1 MTSTIIISICV
12 LVLVAYLFDLSSSKT
27 RIPSVILLLISGGL
41 VRQIIQWM
49 DVQLPDP
56 QVILPVLGTVG
67 LILIVLEGSL
77 ELQLHKSKL
86 PVMIKSFW
94 VAVIPVMVLSLSAA
108 WGLQYLGFPDYKM
121 NLANVIPLCVI
132 SSSIAIPS
140 VLHSSRATREFV
152 VYETSLS
159 DIVGVIFFNFILL
172 NEVINGHAFLTFL
185 MQLGLV
191 TLISFIATLFLA
203 FLLAKIEHHIK
214 FVPIIFLIILVY
226 VISKELH
233 LPALLFIL
241 IFGLFLG
248 NLDELK
254 EFNWIRRFHPEN
266 LDREVN
272 RFKEITV
279 EATFLIRSLFFLVFG
294 YLIRP
299 QEILNESSILWAL
312 LIVAAIFSSR
322 ALILKLFRFRF
333 DPLLY
338 LAPRGLITI
347 LLFLSIPS
355 EARVSIINSS
365 LVVQVMLLTI
375 IIMMFGLLLSKEK
388 THPVTE
394 DQSGPIGVKE
404 VNGVKL

>member
-12 LVLVAYLFDLSSSKT
+12 LVLIAYLFDLSSSKT
-27 RIPSVILLLISGGL
+27 KIPSVILLLISGGL
-41 VRQIIQWM
+41 VRQITQWLEI
-49 DVQLPDP
+49 QLPSL
-56 QVILPVLGTVG
+56 QEILPVLGTVG

-86 PVMIKSFW
+86 RAIFKSFW
-94 VAVIPVMVLSLSAA
+94 VALIPVLVLSLLGA
-108 WGLQYLGFPDYKM
+108 WGLQSLGFPDFKM
-121 NLANVIPLCVI
+121 NLGNVIPLCVI

-140 VLHSSRATREFV
+140 VLHSSKATREFV

-159 DIVGVIFFNFILL
+159 DIVGVIFFNFIVL
-172 NEVINGHAFLTFL
+172 NTVIDGDAFFTFF
-185 MQLGLV
+185 MQLV
-191 TLISFIATLFLA
+191 FVSIISFMATLFLA

-214 FVPIIFLIILVY
+214 FVPIIFLIILIY
-226 VISKELH
+226 AISKSLH
-233 LPALLFIL
+233 LPALLFIM

-254 EFNWIRRFHPEN
+254 SYAWIRKFHPEN
-266 LDREVN
+266 LDKEVH

-294 YLIRP
+294 FLIRP
-299 QEILNESSILWAL
+299 SEIINRESILWAL
-312 LIVAAIFSSR
+312 LIVVAVFSTRAI
-322 ALILKLFRFRF
+322 ILKLFRLRF

-338 LAPRGLITI
+338 IAPRGLITI

-355 EARVSIINSS
+355 EARISIINNS

-375 IIMMFGLLLSKEK
+375 LIMMFGLMMSRESKK
-388 THPVTE
+388 AKPVSEAQTPLPEVVLTE
-394 DQSGPIGVKE
+394 
-404 VNGVKL
+404 NT

>member
-12 LVLVAYLFDLSSSKT
+12 LVLIAYLFDLSSSKT
-27 RIPSVILLLISGGL
+27 RIPSVILLLISGGI
-41 VRQIIQWM
+41 VRQLTKWM
-49 DVQLPDP
+49 GLNLPDP
-56 QVILPVLGTVG
+56 QVVLPVLGTVG

-86 PVMIKSFW
+86 PVIFKSLW
-94 VAVIPVMVLSLSAA
+94 VAFIPVVGLSLLAA

-121 NLANVIPLCVI
+121 NLANVIPLFVI
-132 SSSIAIPS
+132 SSAIAIPS
-140 VLHSSRATREFV
+140 TSHSSKATREFV

-159 DIVGVIFFNFILL
+159 DIIGVIFFNFILL
-172 NEVINGHAFLTFL
+172 NEVINGHAFLTFF
-185 MQLGLV
+185 MQLGLE
-191 TLISFIATLFLA
+191 TIIAFIATLFLA

-214 FVPIIFLIILVY
+214 FVPIIFLIILIY
-226 VISKELH
+226 AISKELH

-254 EFNWIRRFHPEN
+254 GYAWIRKFHPEN
-266 LDREVN
+266 LDKEVH
-272 RFKEITV
+272 RFKEITG

-294 YLIRP
+294 YLIRLG
-299 QEILNESSILWAL
+299 EILNQESILWAM
-312 LIVAAIFSSR
+312 LIIVAIFSTR
-322 ALILKLFRFRF
+322 AIILKLFKFRF

-355 EARVSIINSS
+355 EARISIINNS

-375 IIMMFGLLLSKEK
+375 LIMMIGLMMSKESK
-388 THPVTE
+388 KAKPVSEAHT
-394 DQSGPIGVKE
+394 PIPE
-404 VNGVKL
+404 VVLSENT

>member
-12 LVLVAYLFDLSSSKT
+12 LVLIAYLFDLSSSKT

-41 VRQIIQWM
+41 VRQLTEWLDIR
-49 DVQLPDP
+49 LPNL
-56 QVILPVLGTVG
+56 QEILPVLGTVG

-86 PVMIKSFW
+86 PAIIKSFW
-94 VAVIPVMVLSLSAA
+94 IALIPVLLLSLLAA
-108 WGLQYLGFPDYKM
+108 WGLQSLGFPDFKM
-121 NLANVIPLCVI
+121 NMGNVIPLCVI

-140 VLHSSRATREFV
+140 VLHSNKKTREFV

-159 DIVGVIFFNFILL
+159 DIVGVIFFNFIVL
-172 NEVINGHAFLTFL
+172 NTVIDGDAFFTFF
-185 MQLGLV
+185 MQLVFV
-191 TLISFIATLFLA
+191 TIISFIATLFLA

-214 FVPIIFLIILVY
+214 FVPIIFLIILIY
-226 VISKELH
+226 AISKELH

-254 EFNWIRRFHPEN
+254 SFTWISKFHPEN
-266 LDREVN
+266 LDKEVH

-279 EATFLIRSLFFLVFG
+279 EAAFLIRSLFFLVFG

-299 QEILNESSILWAL
+299 AEIINRESILWAI
-312 LIVAAIFSSR
+312 LIVIAVFSTRAI
-322 ALILKLFRFRF
+322 ILKLFKLGF

-338 LAPRGLITI
+338 IAPRGLITI

-355 EARVSIINSS
+355 EARISIINNS

-375 IIMMFGLLLSKEK
+375 LIMMIGLVMSKESK
-388 THPVTE
+388 REKPVSEAPT
-394 DQSGPIGVKE
+394 SPRE
-404 VNGVKL
+404 VGLSENS

>member
-12 LVLVAYLFDLSSSKT
+12 LVLIAYLFDLSSSKT

-41 VRQIIQWM
+41 VRQITKWM
-49 DVQLPDP
+49 GLGLPDP

-86 PVMIKSFW
+86 PVIFKSLW
-94 VAVIPVMVLSLSAA
+94 VAFIPLAGLSLLAA

-121 NLANVIPLCVI
+121 NLANVIPLFVI
-132 SSSIAIPS
+132 SSAIAIPS
-140 VLHSSRATREFV
+140 SAHSSKPTREFV

-159 DIVGVIFFNFILL
+159 DIIGVIFFNFILL
-172 NEVINGHAFLTFL
+172 NEVINGHAFFTFF
-185 MQLGLV
+185 MQLGLE
-191 TLISFIATLFLA
+191 TIIAFIATLFLA

-214 FVPIIFLIILVY
+214 FVPIIFLIILIY
-226 VISKELH
+226 TISKELH
-233 LPALLFIL
+233 LPALLFVL

-254 EFNWIRRFHPEN
+254 SIKWIQRFHPEN
-266 LDREVN
+266 LDKEVH

-294 YLIRP
+294 YLIKLR
-299 QEILNESSILWAL
+299 EILNQESILWAL
-312 LIVAAIFSSR
+312 LIVLAIFISR
-322 ALILKLFRFRF
+322 ALLLKLFKFKF

-338 LAPRGLITI
+338 IAPRGLITI

-355 EARVSIINSS
+355 ETRILIINNA

-375 IIMMFGLLLSKEK
+375 LIMMVGLMVSKEK
-388 THPVTE
+388 KREATVTDPE
-394 DQSGPIGVKE
+394 PSLPE
-404 VNGVKL
+404 VLTETTE